1 MNSEVNCILNFDFNF
16 FSIKILKILFK
27 EININ
32 KIIKKKFIEIRIDTS
47 STWPKFNKYPDN
59 ERKIIKLITK
69 EIKKIKINNK
79 FSIF

>member
-1 MNSEVNCILNFDFNF
+1 MNSDVNCILNFDFNF

-32 KIIKKKFIEIRIDTS
+32 KIINRKFIEIRIDTS
-47 STWPKFNKYPDN
+47 STWPKFNKYPYN

-69 EIKKIKINNK
+69 DIKKIKINNK